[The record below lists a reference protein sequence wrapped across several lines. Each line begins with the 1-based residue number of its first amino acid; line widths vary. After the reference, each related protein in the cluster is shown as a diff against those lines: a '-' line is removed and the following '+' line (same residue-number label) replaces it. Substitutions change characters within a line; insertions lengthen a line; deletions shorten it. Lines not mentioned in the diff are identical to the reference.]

1 MKNITDTLTPLMDKF
16 RAKTGL
22 TDKLTVARATG
33 LMDSFNLNNLIAN
46 SSNEWTKVENVWDVG
61 FPTIAVKRNETYTFT
76 AEVKDN
82 AYPVKVS
89 GVLYNDKWNAIEPN
103 HDEEAP
109 IYKGNISDVYIG
121 NDYRSNGGKLT
132 VTIKIRPSNAR
143 FLELR
148 IVSMGKGT
156 ITYRNP
162 IAFKENPLTTVGG
175 VTKRLLFSLV
185 PRIGGACY
193 AA

>member
-16 RAKTGL
+16 RSKTGL
-22 TDKLTVARATG
+22 TDKLTVARVTG

-46 SSNEWTKVENVWDVG
+46 SSNEWTKVENVWDVE

-89 GVLYNDKWNAIEPN
+89 GVLYNDKWNALEPN

-148 IVSMGKGT
+148 IVSFGKGT

-162 IAFKENPLTTVGG
+162 IVFKENPLTTVGG
-175 VTKRLLFSLV
+175 
-185 PRIGGACY
+185 GN
-193 AA
+193 

>member
-1 MKNITDTLTPLMDKF
+1 MSLSETMTALMDKA
-16 RAKTGL
+16 REITGL
-22 TDKLTVARATG
+22 TEKISIARLTG
-33 LMDSFNLNNLIAN
+33 LMDSFNLNNLIKN
-46 SSNEWTKVENVWDVG
+46 SSNEWTKVENVWDVE

-121 NDYRSNGGKLT
+121 NAYRSDGGKLT

-148 IVSMGKGT
+148 IVSLGKGT

-175 VTKRLLFSLV
+175 VTKRLLSSLV

>member
-22 TDKLTVARATG
+22 TDKLTIARATG

-46 SSNEWTKVENVWDVG
+46 SSNEWTKVENVWDVA

-148 IVSMGKGT
+148 IVSLGKGT

-162 IAFKENPLTTVGG
+162 IVFKENPLTTVGG

>member
-1 MKNITDTLTPLMDKF
+1 MINITDTLTPLMDKF

-22 TDKLTVARATG
+22 TDKLTVARATE
-33 LMDSFNLNNLIAN
+33 LMNNFSLNNLIAN
-46 SSNEWTKVENVWDVG
+46 SSNDWTKVENVWDAG

-89 GVLYNDKWNAIEPN
+89 GVLYDDKLNVLEPN

-132 VTIKIRPSNAR
+132 VTFKIRPSNAR
-143 FLELR
+143 FLKLL
-148 IVSMGKGT
+148 IVSLGKGT
-156 ITYRNP
+156 LTYRNP
-162 IAFKENPLTTVGG
+162 IAFKETPLTKVGG
-175 VTKRLLFSLV
+175 VTKLPLFAFL
-185 PRIGGACY
+185 RGGARY
-193 AA
+193 VA

>member
-1 MKNITDTLTPLMDKF
+1 MSITDTLTPLMDKF

-46 SSNEWTKVENVWDVG
+46 SSNEWTKVENVWDVK

-89 GVLYNDKWNAIEPN
+89 GVLYDDKWNVLEPN

-109 IYKGNISDVYIG
+109 IYKGNISNVYIG
-121 NDYRSNGGKLT
+121 NAYRSNGGKLT

-143 FLELR
+143 FLKLL
-148 IVSMGKGT
+148 IVSWDNGT
-156 ITYRNP
+156 LTYRNP
-162 IAFKENPLTTVGG
+162 IAFKETPLNAVGG
-175 VTKRLLFSLV
+175 VTKLPLFAFL
-185 PRIGGACY
+185 RGGVRY
-193 AA
+193 AAQ

>member
-1 MKNITDTLTPLMDKF
+1 MGLSETMTALMDKV
-16 RAKTGL
+16 RELTGL
-22 TDKLTVARATG
+22 TEKISVARVTG

-175 VTKRLLFSLV
+175 VTKLPLFAFL
-185 PRIGGACY
+185 RGGARY